1 MILKGLLVVI
11 SGFVFIFSSGIPM
24 SMISRFRPNYKRE
37 ALYWGMGIWAVSFF
51 ASTFLQNLIKQ
62 IITGG
67 QAAAGSTS
75 ILSYLSG
82 DIVTTLLLQLGMLIF
97 LKNRLE
103 KNADIESDGLALGFG
118 IGVIAHVFTGLSEV
132 GVGFNLLFQKMGS
145 GIAQGSAQA
154 ETVATIANAS
164 ISNLLVTS
172 LSTIMFR
179 IALLT
184 VSAAQGYLVAG
195 AIKRKNLRFWAGAL
209 LYLFLTWGALLL
221 EFVLGEENFGQI
233 LGVTSTLTSAI
244 MLVFYAFVTYFT
256 FRWLSNEL
264 QSSQPKNKNKRSK

>member
-82 DIVTTLLLQLGMLIF
+82 DIVTTLFTAAWYADLSKEPAG
-97 LKNRLE
+97 E
-103 KNADIESDGLALGFG
+103 KRR
-118 IGVIAHVFTGLSEV
+118 H
-132 GVGFNLLFQKMGS
+132 
-145 GIAQGSAQA
+145 
-154 ETVATIANAS
+154 
-164 ISNLLVTS
+164 
-172 LSTIMFR
+172 
-179 IALLT
+179 
-184 VSAAQGYLVAG
+184 
-195 AIKRKNLRFWAGAL
+195 
-209 LYLFLTWGALLL
+209 
-221 EFVLGEENFGQI
+221 
-233 LGVTSTLTSAI
+233 
-244 MLVFYAFVTYFT
+244 
-256 FRWLSNEL
+256 
-264 QSSQPKNKNKRSK
+264 